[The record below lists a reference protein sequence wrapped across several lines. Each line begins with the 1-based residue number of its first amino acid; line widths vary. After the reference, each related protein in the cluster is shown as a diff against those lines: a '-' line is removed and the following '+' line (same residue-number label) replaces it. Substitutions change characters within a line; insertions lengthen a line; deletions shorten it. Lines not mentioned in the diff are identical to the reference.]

1 MPFLADGLV
10 TGDPEQNQ
18 LDLYKR
24 ILPPEWPGLF
34 MIGFFNTDTAL
45 NMVFEHQAR
54 WVRDIIA
61 GKVQLPSSE
70 VMRQNVEAKAAWVHT
85 HFKQTPRHGI
95 EEEHV
100 PYLAELKKAG
110 APTA

>member
-1 MPFLADGLV
+1 
-10 TGDPEQNQ
+10 
-18 LDLYKR
+18 
-24 ILPPEWPGLF
+24 